1 MTILL
6 ALIIVSLPLFLSAQ
20 TPRDDHEHDHDF
32 YFFYS
37 QSCPHCK
44 EAHPFIQ
51 ELKGRYPQIVF
62 REYEISKS
70 DENRELFK
78 KKCEEIKIESRGV
91 PTFILGTKSVVGFRK
106 GVHDKML
113 EQMIEDYLNSSETCG
128 DRTDKLI
135 HIPIFGTIDPQLVS
149 LPSFTFVIGLLDGIN
164 PCAMW
169 VLMFLLTL
177 LVNAGS
183 RKKLIMIGSVFV
195 ASSAIVYFLFM
206 TAWLNIFMF
215 LGIKDYVT
223 IALGALAILMGF
235 INMKEFFFF
244 KKGVSL
250 MIPESAKPK
259 LFEKMRKIMN
269 QGDTWLAF
277 GGTVALA
284 FFVNLIELGCTIG
297 LPAIYTRVL
306 SIQDIGTLPKYLYMA
321 LYNVYYVIPLGA
333 IVLLFVLTMGK
344 YRFQEK
350 HAKVLKLVSGALMLA
365 LGLILVI
372 KPDLLVFS

>member
-1 MTILL
+1 MARNAFLIFFAVLLCSAPLL
-6 ALIIVSLPLFLSAQ
+6 AQENDEQV
-20 TPRDDHEHDHDF
+20 F

-37 QSCPHCK
+37 RSCPHCK
-44 EAHPFIQ
+44 EAHPFVE
-51 ELKGRYPQIVF
+51 ELKKRHPELTF
-62 REYEISKS
+62 RDLEVSQSE
-70 DENRELFK
+70 ENRALFK
-78 KKCEEIKIESRGV
+78 RKCDELKIESRGV
-91 PTFILGTKSVVGFRK
+91 PTFILGAKSVVGFRK
-106 GVHDKML
+106 EVHDKMI
-113 EQMIEDYLNSSETCG
+113 EQMIHEHLNSEQTCG

-135 HIPIFGTIDPQLVS
+135 HVPVFGTIDPQLVS
-149 LPSFTFVIGLLDGIN
+149 LPSFTFILGLLDGIN

-183 RKKLIMIGSVFV
+183 RRKLIMIGSVFV

-215 LGIKDYVT
+215 LGIKEYVT
-223 IALGALAILMGF
+223 IALGLVAVLMGL

-259 LFEKMRKIMN
+259 LFDKMRKVMN
-269 QGDTWLAF
+269 ENDLWLAF
-277 GGTVALA
+277 AGTVALA
-284 FFVNLIELGCTIG
+284 FFVNLIELACTIG
-297 LPAIYTRVL
+297 FPAIYTRIL
-306 SIQDIGTLPKYLYMA
+306 SIQNIGTLPKYLYMA
-321 LYNVYYVIPLGA
+321 LYNIYYVIPLGA

-350 HAKVLKLVSGALMLA
+350 HAKVLKLVSGSLMLA
-365 LGLILVI
+365 LGLILVF
-372 KPDLLVFS
+372 KPDLLMFS